1 MTACAVAF
9 ERGVDDGGGASFWLI
24 LVDAREALLQGLRG
38 RQLLSGFWLAVWAQT
53 ESLLSLPIALV
64 LSLDCYLT
72 TAFCQNFSYFFILMM
87 QIIIISFPTSFLHC
101 LRFRT
106 PYRST
111 AQ

>member
-9 ERGVDDGGGASFWLI
+9 ERGVDDGGASFWLF
-24 LVDAREALLQGLRG
+24 LDAREALLQDLRG

-53 ESLLSLPIALV
+53 ESLLSLPIVALV
-64 LSLDCYLT
+64 RSLDCYLT
-72 TAFCQNFSYFFILMM
+72 TAFCQNFSCFFIWMM
-87 QIIIISFPTSFLHC
+87 QIIIISFATSFLHC

-106 PYRST
+106 PYQST